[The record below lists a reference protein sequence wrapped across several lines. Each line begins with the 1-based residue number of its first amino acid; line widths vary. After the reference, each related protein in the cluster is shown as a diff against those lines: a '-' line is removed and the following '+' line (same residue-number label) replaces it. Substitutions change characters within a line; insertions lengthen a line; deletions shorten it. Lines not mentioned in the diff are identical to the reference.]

1 MATDLTEIIRTA
13 AKIKDETVES
23 ANTAS
28 RVGGCLLDL
37 AAFAAQGIFADEVA
51 FEAAA
56 DGVSVR
62 LRYHNAQGQPYE
74 RRAFIPA
81 LNPAADTAGVLTPAQ
96 YRSIKAFGAVYEV
109 GVFTG
114 TSMAWEACAAA
125 AVAGNSSYRVLKY
138 TIGTNMYYIE
148 QSVRDNFC
156 TQYLYE
162 GQQRFIR
169 TIRFASNDRT
179 HVQNVGAWAKT
190 GAQSIS
196 YTPSTRELR
205 IKDFNGEDIGTKAT
219 LPEATTSA
227 AGLFSVADKK
237 KLNAYASTFA
247 ANPEATTSAAGLL
260 SAADKKK
267 LNACVPTDASYT
279 ARGLMTAA
287 QVADLDNA
295 MQRAEVGYFSA
306 IETFAE
312 GTNAV
317 LEKSSTIS
325 TEGTVVY
332 CNRIGQSAGAS
343 ITSAG
348 FAYKVI
354 GKYYA
359 FAPGAY
365 PKPMPSRG
373 GIAIN
378 TTDGNAYVLT
388 AEGTLEKLL
397 PVATTSQSGLL
408 SATDKGLLDV
418 CAGAVKYIGS
428 FGSVNAACDYAARAE
443 VAGDK
448 SASLLVFDAV
458 GATGKKLQGRIF
470 QQVNGIDECMQI
482 RLWDKRLHRRN
493 VTGAN
498 GVEGSQTSAQEWKE
512 FGVTSYAYN
521 ADTRKIT
528 FSGYDGGELGNVV
541 LPLATSSNS
550 GLMSSAVF
558 SRLNTLSQVSENIH
572 LLNLGTFDTMSLAY
586 AAAAALNVCSNP
598 YWESLFFTVGSNSF
612 HIRQQVENDITVQTL
627 FLGRAVKQRYIQF
640 TDSNRTAISG
650 VQQSWQ
656 QAMVRNLKYTASSQ
670 QLQLQSPWDD
680 NVGSAATIPT
690 VSSSVNGLAPKEWPA
705 RLAAIEQRIATLENK
720 VKALEAAAATS
731 TADTAEAGK

>member
-37 AAFAAQGIFADEVA
+37 AAFAAQGIFADEIA
-51 FEAAA
+51 FESAA

-81 LNPAADTAGVLTPAQ
+81 LNPAAGTAGVLTPAQ
-96 YRSIKAFGAVYEV
+96 YTSMKAFGAVYDV

-114 TSMAWEACAAA
+114 TATAWAACATAE
-125 AVAGNSSYRVLKY
+125 VAGNSAYRVLKY
-138 TIGTNMYYIE
+138 QIGTVHYYIE
-148 QSVRDNFC
+148 QSVRDNVC
-156 TQYLYE
+156 TQYLCE

-169 TIRFASNDRT
+169 NIRFASNDRT
-179 HVQNVGAWAKT
+179 QVQNVGAWAKT

-219 LPEATTSA
+219 LP
-227 AGLFSVADKK
+227 VASP
-237 KLNAYASTFA
+237 ST
-247 ANPEATTSAAGLL
+247 PGLL

-267 LNACVPTDASYT
+267 LDDCVTT
-279 ARGLMTAA
+279 AATLSKAGLMTPA

-295 MQRAEVGYFSA
+295 LLRAEVGYFSG

-317 LEKSSTIS
+317 LEIQSTTS
-325 TEGTVVY
+325 TAGTVVF
-332 CNRIGQSAGAS
+332 CNRIGTSAGAS

-348 FAYKVI
+348 FAYKVG

-359 FAPGAY
+359 AAPGAY
-365 PKPMPSRG
+365 PKPMPARG
-373 GIAIN
+373 GIALN
-378 TTDGNAYVLT
+378 TTDGHAYVLT

-428 FGSVNAACDYAARAE
+428 FSSVNAACDYAARAE

-448 SASLLVFDAV
+448 SAALLVFDAV
-458 GATGKKLQGRIF
+458 GATGKTIQGRII
-470 QQVNGIDECMQI
+470 QQINGLDECMQI
-482 RLWDKRLHRRN
+482 RMWDKRIHRRN

-498 GVEGSQTSAQEWKE
+498 GVVGSQTSAQEWKE

-558 SRLNTLSQVSENIH
+558 SKLNTLSQVSENIH
-572 LLNLGTFDTMSLAY
+572 LLNLGTFDTMAR
-586 AAAAALNVCSNP
+586 AEEAAAALNVCSNP
-598 YWESLFFTVGSNSF
+598 LWESLYFTVRSNSF
-612 HIRQQVENDITVQTL
+612 HIRQQVENDCTVQTL
-627 FLGRAVKQRYIQF
+627 FLGRAIKQRYISF
-640 TDSNRTAISG
+640 SNPNRTAIAE
-650 VQQSWQ
+650 VQSWQ
-656 QAMVRNLKYTASSQ
+656 NSMVRNLKYTAASQ
-670 QLQLQSPWDD
+670 QIQLQSPWND

-720 VKALEAAAATS
+720 VQALEAAAATS
-731 TADTAEAGK
+731 TADTAEAGE

>member
-37 AAFAAQGIFADEVA
+37 AAFAAQGIFADEIA
-51 FEAAA
+51 FESAA

-81 LNPAADTAGVLTPAQ
+81 LNPAAGTAGVLTPAQ
-96 YRSIKAFGAVYEV
+96 YTSMKAFGAVYDV

-114 TSMAWEACAAA
+114 TATAWAACATAE
-125 AVAGNSSYRVLKY
+125 VAGNSAYRVLKY
-138 TIGTNMYYIE
+138 QIGTVHYYIE

-156 TQYLYE
+156 TQYLFE

-179 HVQNVGAWAKT
+179 QVQNVGAWAKT

-219 LPEATTSA
+219 LPEATTGA
-227 AGLFSVADKK
+227 AGLLSAADKK

-247 ANPEATTSAAGLL
+247 ANPAASTSAAGLMT
-260 SAADKKK
+260 AADKKK
-267 LNACVPTDASYT
+267 LDDCVTT
-279 ARGLMTAA
+279 AATLSKAGLMTPA

-306 IETFAE
+306 VETFDE

-317 LEKSSTIS
+317 LEIQSTTS
-325 TEGTVVY
+325 TAGTVVF
-332 CNRIGQSAGAS
+332 CNRIGTSAGAS
-343 ITSAG
+343 ITLAG
-348 FAYKVI
+348 FAYKVG

-359 FAPGAY
+359 AAPGAY
-365 PKPMPSRG
+365 PKPMPARG
-373 GIAIN
+373 GIALN
-378 TTDGNAYVLT
+378 TTDGHAYVLT

-408 SATDKGLLDV
+408 SAKDKGLLDV

-458 GATGKKLQGRIF
+458 GATGKTIQGRIF
-470 QQVNGIDECMQI
+470 QQINGLDECMQI

-558 SRLNTLSQVSENIH
+558 SKLNTLSQVSENIH
-572 LLNLGTFDTMSLAY
+572 LLNLGTFDTMARGY
-586 AAAAALNVCSNP
+586 EAAAALNVCSNP
-598 YWESLFFTVGSNSF
+598 LWESLFFTVGSNSF
-612 HIRQQVENDITVQTL
+612 HIRQQVENDCTVQTL
-627 FLGRAVKQRYIQF
+627 FLGRAIKQRYISF
-640 TDSNRTAISG
+640 SNPNRTAIAE
-650 VQQSWQ
+650 VQSWQ
-656 QAMVRNLKYTASSQ
+656 NSMVRNLKYTAASQ
-670 QLQLQSPWDD
+670 QIQLQSPWND

-720 VKALEAAAATS
+720 VKALEAAAAAS
-731 TADTAEAGK
+731 TADTAEAGE